1 MLYYAYIK
9 SISSFSDSFIFHLS
23 ILVLSTQV
31 TSIPPSSSKKSSSTK
46 DTPSVARSYM
56 EGFTIHG
63 LTKVF
68 MGKLWEKVY
77 WFLILMGVLGF
88 VAFKIHGFHS
98 RYQSNEFRTEI
109 RVVNTDNYTLPEE
122 LQICSI
128 NIKHQIPRFCYFKTS
143 NKDSPCQR
151 DHMLIKQQIPNKAVQ
166 VINHTK
172 DYNEPT
178 SCVRMNSSK
187 LDRADVYTAYKF
199 WVHVDGLKTSKINKK
214 KSGFEIKLGQLDKK
228 VKPGVHKIRISDVT
242 IINRLPSPFKSNCS
256 NGEGGINVF
265 PGPYTRQKC
274 IDTLRVREVLKKCG
288 SLPDHWRL
296 YVKPHYEKDWS
307 KRYGKNW
314 TVNSVRICLYHWYD
328 IYNIPLIKAKEDY
341 RICPLP
347 CREVIFESKVETE
360 SEYTQ
365 RQLNLNRTGIA
376 SHFSVQ
382 FRSKRMTEITEV
394 PVYTIDNLF
403 SDVGSWLGL
412 LVGMSL
418 LSIVEMVTFLST
430 AIVEKFC

>member
-143 NKDSPCQR
+143 KKDTPCQR
-151 DHMLIKQQIPNKAVQ
+151 D
-166 VINHTK
+166 
-172 DYNEPT
+172 
-178 SCVRMNSSK
+178 
-187 LDRADVYTAYKF
+187 
-199 WVHVDGLKTSKINKK
+199 
-214 KSGFEIKLGQLDKK
+214 
-228 VKPGVHKIRISDVT
+228 RIHA
-242 IINRLPSPFKSNCS
+242 F
-256 NGEGGINVF
+256 
-265 PGPYTRQKC
+265 
-274 IDTLRVREVLKKCG
+274 
-288 SLPDHWRL
+288 
-296 YVKPHYEKDWS
+296 
-307 KRYGKNW
+307 
-314 TVNSVRICLYHWYD
+314 
-328 IYNIPLIKAKEDY
+328 
-341 RICPLP
+341 
-347 CREVIFESKVETE
+347 
-360 SEYTQ
+360 
-365 RQLNLNRTGIA
+365 
-376 SHFSVQ
+376 
-382 FRSKRMTEITEV
+382 
-394 PVYTIDNLF
+394 
-403 SDVGSWLGL
+403 
-412 LVGMSL
+412 
-418 LSIVEMVTFLST
+418 FL
-430 AIVEKFC
+430 